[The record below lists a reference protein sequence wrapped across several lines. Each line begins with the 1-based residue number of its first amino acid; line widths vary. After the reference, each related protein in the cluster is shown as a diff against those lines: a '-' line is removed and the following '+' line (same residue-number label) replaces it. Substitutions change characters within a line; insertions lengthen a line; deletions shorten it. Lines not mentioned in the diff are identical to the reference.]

1 MERTNQTKQK
11 KNMIFLISARR
22 DVSRM
27 NENRMQQAKI
37 AKRNEFDISE
47 EEEKKIEEKWDS

>member
-1 MERTNQTKQK
+1 MMFCE
-11 KNMIFLISARR
+11 
-22 DVSRM
+22 RM

-47 EEEKKIEEKWDS
+47 EEERAKKNKYFYVNSESSSFVGPNM